1 MTVRSDV
8 NFVSFLLEAINFVLF
23 FVLWQDVEQATRIP
37 WAGFWTRAAWAVFP
51 CEEE

>member
-8 NFVSFLLEAINFVLF
+8 NFVSFLLEAINLYFLVLR
-23 FVLWQDVEQATRIP
+23 QDVEQATRIP

-51 CEEE
+51 Y